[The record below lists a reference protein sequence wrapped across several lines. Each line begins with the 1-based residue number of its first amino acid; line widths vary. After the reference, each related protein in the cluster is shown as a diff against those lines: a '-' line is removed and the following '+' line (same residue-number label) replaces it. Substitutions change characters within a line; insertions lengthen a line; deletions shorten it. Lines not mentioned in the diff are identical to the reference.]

1 MAAQHRHS
9 EEKKQMIY
17 ETALTL
23 FKEKGFEQTRI
34 SDICQAAGVPVGSV
48 YHFFENKESFLLAYA
63 QRLSSKG
70 HHILDNSTPEEDVA
84 QVLTEY
90 YRYKVCALEEAGIN
104 VCRSINDRADSIW
117 MKHGEYN
124 EFSGVHS
131 LTPFLE
137 KRLAAGQLHCRFGA
151 ADTAWLLQAL
161 FQGCVIYWLQSGGRI
176 PLSRLAEERF
186 LPAVIGALC
195 GQDA

>member
-1 MAAQHRHS
+1 MAAQHKHS
-9 EEKKQMIY
+9 EEKKQKIY
-17 ETALTL
+17 DTALAL

-63 QRLSSKG
+63 QRLSSEG
-70 HHILDNSTPEEDVA
+70 HHILDDSTLDEDLLT
-84 QVLTEY
+84 VLATY
-90 YRYKVCALEEAGIN
+90 YRYKVRMLEEAGIN

-124 EFSGVHS
+124 EFAGVHS

-137 KRLAAGQLHCRFGA
+137 KRIAAGQLHCRFNA

-161 FQGCVIYWLQSGGRI
+161 FQGCVIYWLQSNGHT

-186 LPAVIGALC
+186 LPAVIGALRE
-195 GQDA
+195 QMS